1 MPFIFIC
8 AVRQGRSIMTT
19 TTNLK
24 KIFVSGLLNSAGE
37 TFSGKKEYLSVI
49 DGGKKAKAFYES
61 LGFKDIQMATCHG
74 IALIK
79 DSNDRLLSFVTPVSH
94 MSKKTCTQK
103 EYNMTYWA
111 WNEIKR
117 NAEATAKK
125 AAVAV
130 ESSIN
135 SDTEKDE
142 VFVRP
147 EGQNKN
153 FYAVISVEYT
163 GFVLKWAR
171 CRELTDGK
179 SSKFKGFNGLE
190 QAKTWMRENNAPSKC
205 FEDITD
211 LKQIK

>member
-1 MPFIFIC
+1 M
-8 AVRQGRSIMTT
+8 T

-24 KIFVSGLLNSAGE
+24 KFFVFGILNASGE
-37 TFSGKKEYLSVI
+37 IFSGKKSYASII
-49 DGGKKAKAFYES
+49 DGGKKGQSFYEG
-61 LGFKDIQMATCHG
+61 LGFTSVAMTICHG

-79 DSNDRLLSFVTPVSH
+79 DSNDRLLSFVAPVSH

-111 WNEIKR
+111 WNEVKR
-117 NAEATAKK
+117 QAK
-125 AAVAV
+125 AVVEKTAV
-130 ESSIN
+130 EPSVN
-135 SDTEKDE
+135 SDTEEEE

-171 CRELTDGK
+171 CKELTDGK
-179 SSKFKGFNGLE
+179 SAKFKGFNGLE
-190 QAKTWMRENNAPSKC
+190 QAKTWMRENHAASNA
-205 FEDITD
+205 FEWVTD

>member
-1 MPFIFIC
+1 
-8 AVRQGRSIMTT
+8 MTT
-19 TTNLK
+19 ATTK
-24 KIFVSGLLNSAGE
+24 EFFVFGLLNSAGE

-49 DGGKKAKAFYES
+49 DGGKKAKAFYEG

-74 IALIK
+74 IVLVK
-79 DSNDRLLSFVTPVSH
+79 DSNNRLLSFVAPVSH
-94 MSKKTCTQK
+94 INKKTCTIK

-111 WNEIKR
+111 LNEIKR
-117 NAEATAKK
+117 NAEAIAEK

-130 ESSIN
+130 ESSVN
-135 SDTEKDE
+135 SDTEEDE
-142 VFVRP
+142 AFVRP

-171 CRELTDGK
+171 CKELTDGK
-179 SSKFKGFNGLE
+179 SAKFKGFNGLE
-190 QAKTWMRENNAPSKC
+190 QAKAWMRENHAASNT
-205 FEDITD
+205 FEHVTN